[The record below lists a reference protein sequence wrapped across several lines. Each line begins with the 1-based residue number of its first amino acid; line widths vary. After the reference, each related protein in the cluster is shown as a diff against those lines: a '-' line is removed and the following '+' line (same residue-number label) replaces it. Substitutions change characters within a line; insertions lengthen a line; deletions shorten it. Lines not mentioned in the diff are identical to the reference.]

1 MPAPDQEKKQKPQ
14 QQGQK
19 PQGQKP
25 QDAHAQKDK
34 KQQAQDAPKA
44 AAPKEPAVR
53 KPLVVIT
60 PRLLERY
67 RSDIRPEMMKIFGYK
82 NALEVPRLRKIVVNV
97 GLGEATQDIKLLEA
111 AVAEI
116 SKITG
121 QKPVITKAK
130 KAIAN
135 FKIRRGS
142 AIGCKVTLRRAMM
155 YEFLDRLIA
164 VAIPRIRDFRGLSPD
179 SFDGQGNYSFGLNE
193 QVIFP
198 EVDVD
203 KIVKVHG
210 MDITINTDAGT
221 PKESFELLRLFGM
234 PFAKK

>member
-1 MPAPDQEKKQKPQ
+1 MSTPNQAPKQQPQQAKKPQ
-14 QQGQK
+14 
-19 PQGQKP
+19 
-25 QDAHAQKDK
+25 AY
-34 KQQAQDAPKA
+34 QASKEQP
-44 AAPKEPAVR
+44 AAPKQPAPR

-67 RSDIRPEMMKIFGYK
+67 RGDITAEMMKIFGYK
-82 NALEVPRLRKIVVNV
+82 NKLQVPKIEKIVVNV
-97 GLGEATQDIKLLEA
+97 GLGEASADIKILEG
-111 AVAEI
+111 AVSDIA
-116 SKITG
+116 KITG

-142 AIGCKVTLRRAMM
+142 AIGCKVTLRRAIM

-203 KIVKVHG
+203 KISKVHG
-210 MDITINTDAGT
+210 MDITIKTTAGT
-221 PKESFELLRLFGM
+221 AKESFELLRLFGM